1 MKRRIGLLVLLTILL
16 GGILAGCN
24 NNEVYRLIK
33 VNSFEGETSMNR
45 AEEVIEMFEGIQ
57 LVSNDKVTT
66 GSDGLVELLVDSD
79 KNIVASA
86 DTCFAIEAVGDETQ
100 GKVTINLEYGT
111 TLIEIQ
117 NKLTDGSEFE
127 VVTPNATLSVRGTTF
142 EVNYDTVTN
151 ETTVTVYD
159 GTVEVATNI
168 QSRDVNAGETVVV
181 QDVNIVDANAEDI
194 GDVSA
199 DDTGEEYVPDHTTD
213 SIPHTEEIMATLSG
227 QVGLPSI
234 SIKQLEGYEVIEG
247 NNGEFFCRVKN
258 DAYYI
263 RYSNL
268 ASSAQTAYEQDTIQY
283 NSTIRNLDPDDAKRF
298 GELTCEEFTNEEGEL
313 IYCATIRGA
322 RTGDSVT
329 FYKAISPSQVL
340 EIEVSPIQ
348 YNNPAPLNVEDFLNI
363 TKDCYIV
370 LDANT
375 ES

>member
-1 MKRRIGLLVLLTILL
+1 MRRKLGLVLLSILL
-16 GGILAGCN
+16 VSSILAGCKSK
-24 NNEVYRLIK
+24 EVYRVIK

-45 AEEVIEMFEGIQ
+45 AEEAVELFEGIQ

-86 DTCFAIEAVGDETQ
+86 DSCFTIEAIGDETR

-151 ETTVTVYD
+151 ETTVSVYD
-159 GTVEVATNI
+159 GTVEVTTNI

-181 QDVNIVDANAEDI
+181 QDVNIIDGADINSDNADA
-194 GDVSA
+194 
-199 DDTGEEYVPDHTTD
+199 EYVPDHTTD
-213 SIPHTEEIMATLSG
+213 PIPHTEEIMATLSG

-263 RYSNL
+263 RYENL
-268 ASSAQTAYEQDTIQY
+268 ASSAQTAYEQDIIQY
-283 NSTIRNLDPDDAKRF
+283 NSTIENLDPEDAKKY
-298 GELTCEEFTNEEGEL
+298 GELTCEEFKNEEGES

-329 FYKAISPSQVL
+329 FYKAISSSQVL
-340 EIEVSPIQ
+340 EIEVSPIP
-348 YNNPAPLNVEDFLNI
+348 YNNPASLNVGDFLDI

-370 LDANT
+370 FDANA

>member
-24 NNEVYRLIK
+24 NKEVYRLIK

-57 LVSNDKVTT
+57 LISNDKVTT

-111 TLIEIQ
+111 T
-117 NKLTDGSEFE
+117 
-127 VVTPNATLSVRGTTF
+127 F

-181 QDVNIVDANAEDI
+181 QDVNIVDVNAEDI

-234 SIKQLEGYEVIEG
+234 SIKQLEGYEVVEG

-313 IYCATIRGA
+313 IYSATIRGA

-329 FYKAISPSQVL
+329 FYKAISSSQVL

-348 YNNPAPLNVEDFLNI
+348 YNNPAPLNVEYFLNI